1 MNFFQKIGAAN
12 NLIGIEKY
20 KEIQDAN
27 NMLNN
32 ALRTLEQ
39 RNEEL
44 VDKIKNLKNYKKV
57 INFCQ
62 QFKCNLCG

>member
-1 MNFFQKIGAAN
+1 MMYKLEIGAAN

-20 KEIQDAN
+20 KEIQEAN

-44 VDKIKNLKNYKKV
+44 VEKIKNLKNYKKV

-62 QFKCNLCG
+62 